1 MVQNNAVTP
10 ATDSSTGILV
20 TDVFK
25 LPLPLRILKLMACL
39 LLADVGEGGTEYIV
53 IYLTLLQE

>member
-1 MVQNNAVTP
+1 MQNNAVTP

-25 LPLPLRILKLMACL
+25 LPLPLRILKSMAYL
-39 LLADVGEGGTEYIV
+39 LLAAVGEGGTEYIV
-53 IYLTLLQE
+53 IYLTRLEE